1 MAGIE
6 SSRYYNEMPTV
17 QFRTLNQFVADLK
30 AGVVEAVYHDVG
42 ERPLQDWESYFRAI
56 VTTGNGPHIASLS
69 FRRASLRAFDGNG
82 RERVL
87 DDDEQLRYQEGEHN
101 ELVERVAERLSMIGI
116 LSLREGVVS
125 LSHWTVTVFARQS
138 KEKQHD

>member
-6 SSRYYNEMPTV
+6 SNRIYNEVPAV
-17 QFRTLNQFVADLK
+17 QFRTLNQFIADLK
-30 AGVVEAVYHDVG
+30 AGMVDTVYHDLD
-42 ERPLQDWESYFRAI
+42 ERPLHDWESYFRAI
-56 VTTGNGPHIASLS
+56 VTAGNGPHIASLS
-69 FRRASLRAFDGNG
+69 YRRTALRAFDGDG

-101 ELVERVAERLSMIGI
+101 ELVERVKERLSMIGI

-125 LSHWTVTVFARQS
+125 LSHWTVTVFARRT
-138 KEKQHD
+138 EAPAE

>member
-6 SSRYYNEMPTV
+6 SSRIYNEVPTV
-17 QFRTLNQFVADLK
+17 QFRTLKQFIADLK
-30 AGVVEAVYHDVG
+30 AGVVDTVYHDLE
-42 ERPLQDWESYFRAI
+42 ERPLHDWGSYFRAI
-56 VTTGNGPHIASLS
+56 VTAGNGPHIASLS
-69 FRRASLRAFDGNG
+69 YRRTALRTFDGDG

-101 ELVERVAERLSMIGI
+101 ELVEGVKERLSMIGI
-116 LSLREGVVS
+116 LSLREGAVS

>member
-6 SSRYYNEMPTV
+6 SSRIYNEVPAV
-17 QFRTLNQFVADLK
+17 QFRSLNQFIADLK
-30 AGVVEAVYHDVG
+30 AGVVDTVYHDLD
-42 ERPLQDWESYFRAI
+42 ERPLHDWESYFRAI

-69 FRRASLRAFDGNG
+69 FRRASLRAFDGDG

-87 DDDEQLRYQEGEHN
+87 DYEEQLRYQEGEHN
-101 ELVERVAERLSMIGI
+101 KLVEKVTEQLVMIGI
-116 LSLREGVVS
+116 LSLREGAVS

-138 KEKQHD
+138 KEKTT

>member
-6 SSRYYNEMPTV
+6 SSRYYNEVPTV
-17 QFRTLNQFVADLK
+17 QFRTLKQFIADLK
-30 AGVVEAVYHDVG
+30 AGVVDTVYHDLD
-42 ERPLQDWESYFRAI
+42 ERPLHDWESCFRAI

-69 FRRASLRAFDGNG
+69 YRRTALRAFDADG

-101 ELVERVAERLSMIGI
+101 ELVEKVAERLSMIGAPA
-116 LSLREGVVS
+116 LREGVVS

-138 KEKQHD
+138 KEEQHD

>member
-6 SSRYYNEMPTV
+6 SSRYYNEVPTV
-17 QFRTLNQFVADLK
+17 QFRTLKQFIADLK
-30 AGVVEAVYHDVG
+30 AGVVDTVYHDLD
-42 ERPLQDWESYFRAI
+42 ERPLHDWESYFRAI

-69 FRRASLRAFDGNG
+69 FRRTALRAFDGDG

-101 ELVERVAERLSMIGI
+101 ELVERVKERLSIIGI
-116 LSLREGVVS
+116 LSLREGAVS

-138 KEKQHD
+138 KEEQHD

>member
-6 SSRYYNEMPTV
+6 SSRYYNEVPTV
-17 QFRTLNQFVADLK
+17 QFRTLKQFIADLK
-30 AGVVEAVYHDVG
+30 AGVVDTVYHDLD
-42 ERPLQDWESYFRAI
+42 ERPLHDWESYFRAI

-69 FRRASLRAFDGNG
+69 FRRTALRAFDGDG

-87 DDDEQLRYQEGEHN
+87 DNDEQFRYQEGEHN
-101 ELVERVAERLSMIGI
+101 ELVEKVAERLSMIGI
-116 LSLREGVVS
+116 LSLREGAVS

-138 KEKQHD
+138 KEAPAE

>member
-6 SSRYYNEMPTV
+6 SSRYYNEVPTV

-30 AGVVEAVYHDVG
+30 AGAVDTVYHDLD
-42 ERPLQDWESYFRAI
+42 ERPLHDWESYFRAI

-69 FRRASLRAFDGNG
+69 YRRTALRAFDADG

-101 ELVERVAERLSMIGI
+101 ELVEKVAERLSMIGI
-116 LSLREGVVS
+116 LSLREGAVS
-125 LSHWTVTVFARQS
+125 LSHWTITVFARRT
-138 KEKQHD
+138 KEAPAE

>member
-6 SSRYYNEMPTV
+6 SSRYYNEVPTV
-17 QFRTLNQFVADLK
+17 QFRTLKQFIADLK
-30 AGVVEAVYHDVG
+30 AGVVDTVYHDLD

-69 FRRASLRAFDGNG
+69 FRRASLRAVDGDG

-87 DDDEQLRYQEGEHN
+87 DDDEQLSYQESRHN
-101 ELVERVAERLSMIGI
+101 ELVEKVAKQLAMIGI

-125 LSHWTVTVFARQS
+125 LSHWTITVFARQS
-138 KEKQHD
+138 KEAPAE

>member
-6 SSRYYNEMPTV
+6 SSRYYNEVPTV

-30 AGVVEAVYHDVG
+30 AGIVDTVYHDLE
-42 ERPLQDWESYFRAI
+42 ERPLHDWESCFRAI

-69 FRRASLRAFDGNG
+69 FRRASLRTVDADG
-82 RERVL
+82 RELVL
-87 DDDEQLRYQEGEHN
+87 DYDEQLSYQEGEHN
-101 ELVERVAERLSMIGI
+101 ELVERVAKQLAMIGI
-116 LSLREGVVS
+116 LSLREGAVS

-138 KEKQHD
+138 KEPPG